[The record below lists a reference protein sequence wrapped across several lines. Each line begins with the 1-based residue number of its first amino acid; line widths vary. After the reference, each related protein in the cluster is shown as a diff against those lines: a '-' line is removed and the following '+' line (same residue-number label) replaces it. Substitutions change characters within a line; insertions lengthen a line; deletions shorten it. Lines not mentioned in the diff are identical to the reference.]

1 MCPRSP
7 ASPGLRDQASVPLCT
22 PSQTPGSPPSKRDS
36 RAASFP
42 AARGLGKPG
51 PAPQAQENRHLGLWP
66 RGVSGWSCGR
76 RRPAGL
82 SLPQTRTE
90 LSPSGFKNSTL
101 PEAAWPF
108 CRGGGGH
115 WVRTS
120 EHLQG
125 REEPP
130 DGYDS
135 PRDSRGHPGHRGP
148 EKLSSD
154 QLEALRLSP
163 RTRGPTLPSTKCWCQ

>member
-51 PAPQAQENRHLGLWP
+51 PAPQAQENRHLGLWS

-101 PEAAWPF
+101 PEAAWPL